1 LRGLFSLLVIGEI
14 LMTSHA
20 RINTFSRGLALV
32 SAIFVFQATGV
43 LAGNLVGDAQTQAS
57 DLLSGTVGGK
67 AKTSDPSAVIPA
79 GSAQTPNLDSQAQAR
94 RLILGVAPADG
105 NATREQKVEP
115 QMTATSNITSR
126 DNRTYADPQESA
138 RRMILGS
145 RNNVAARA
153 LNHSVSLT
161 QDPLVI
167 RLSKDEFRIAF
178 AIRTD
183 RCGLEGCNGV
193 IPYRVDWKTEDGT
206 TYQET
211 KRVLYSVSPGAN
223 RAIVVDRQYFD
234 TAEGQHTTDVVNVGV
249 DYLSSRRD

>member
-1 LRGLFSLLVIGEI
+1 LSCLLEIGEI

-20 RINTFSRGLALV
+20 RINTFSRGLALI
-32 SAIFVFQATGV
+32 SATLVFQATGV
-43 LAGNLVGDAQTQAS
+43 LAGDLVGDAQTQAR
-57 DLLSGTVGGK
+57 DLLSGTLGGK
-67 AKTSDPSAVIPA
+67 AKTFDQCTVIPA
-79 GSAQTPNLDSQAQAR
+79 GSARTPNLDPQAQAR
-94 RLILGVAPADG
+94 RLILGEPLPDG
-105 NATREQKVEP
+105 NATPERTIQP
-115 QMTATSNITSR
+115 QMTATTTISSQDI
-126 DNRTYADPQESA
+126 RTYADPQESA

-145 RNNVAARA
+145 RSNVVARA
-153 LNHSVSLT
+153 LKHSVSLT

-183 RCGLEGCNGV
+183 LCGSEGCNGV

-206 TYQET
+206 TYRET

-249 DYLSSRRD
+249 DSLSSRRD